1 MKEDGP
7 NHQSEPKAEPRMDEP
22 EFNVVFQP
30 PRDRRAVLDFAE
42 SLNEGLLDLLRGRS
56 VTGKSA
62 DDLFK
67 ERGPL
72 ATFAARIDAA
82 HAFGLITDSERRD
95 LDLIRQ
101 IRNAFAHVSLSSLT
115 DISFNQPS
123 VRIRCLQLAEFPPD
137 LVRETKAVG
146 WLPDYDAASPR
157 DRFTG
162 ACIFHWVALKIRRD
176 RVDRAT
182 APEQVALT
190 DLGGAI
196 RQLHETR

>member
-1 MKEDGP
+1 
-7 NHQSEPKAEPRMDEP
+7 MDEL
-22 EFNVVFQP
+22 EFTVASQQP
-30 PRDRRAVLDFAE
+30 REGGAVLDFAE
-42 SLNEGLLDLLRGRS
+42 SLNEGLLDLLRGHS

-67 ERGPL
+67 ARGPL

-101 IRNAFAHVSLSSLT
+101 IRNAFAHVSLGSLA
-115 DISFNQPS
+115 DISFNLPA

-137 LVRETKAVG
+137 LVREAKAVG
-146 WLPDYDAASPR
+146 WLPDYDPASPR

-162 ACIFHWVALKIRRD
+162 ACIFHWVTLKIRRD
-176 RVDRAT
+176 RVDRVT
-182 APEQVALT
+182 SPGRIALT

-196 RQLHETR
+196 RQLRETR

>member
-1 MKEDGP
+1 
-7 NHQSEPKAEPRMDEP
+7 MDEL

-42 SLNEGLLDLLRGRS
+42 SLNEGLADLLRGRS

-62 DDLFK
+62 DGLFK

-72 ATFAARIDAA
+72 GTFAARIDAA
-82 HAFGLITDSERRD
+82 HAFGLVTDSERRD

-101 IRNAFAHVSLSSLT
+101 IRNAFAHVSLGSLA

-123 VRIRCLQLAEFPPD
+123 VRTRCLQLAEFPPD
-137 LVRETKAVG
+137 LVREAKAVG
-146 WLPDYDAASPR
+146 WLPRYDPASPR

-162 ACIFHWVALKIRRD
+162 ACIFHWVTLKIRRD

-182 APEQVALT
+182 APERVALT